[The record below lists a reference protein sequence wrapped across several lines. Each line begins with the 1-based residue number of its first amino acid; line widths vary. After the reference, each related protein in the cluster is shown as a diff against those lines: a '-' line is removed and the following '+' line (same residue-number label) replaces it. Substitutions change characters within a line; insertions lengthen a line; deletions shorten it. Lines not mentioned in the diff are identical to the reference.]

1 MAVSYM
7 TKDGYDKIMA
17 EINYLE
23 TVKRPEISA
32 QIAEARDK
40 GDLSENA
47 EYDAAKEAQGIM
59 EAKLAQL
66 KGLIAN
72 ARLIDESRVK
82 TDEVQILNKVK
93 IRNVKNNAVMTY
105 MLVSDSEA
113 NLKEGKIAIS
123 TPIAQG
129 LLGKKVGD
137 IAEIRV
143 PSGLMN
149 FESSLRFHLTREE
162 RKMASIFSRI
172 VAGEIPCHKIAE
184 NEEFFAFLDINPVA
198 VGHTLVIPK
207 QETDYIFDIDDPMLG
222 RMMSFA
228 KQVARAQQAAIPCK
242 RIGLAVMGL
251 EVPHAHIHLIPITKE
266 SDMNFFG
273 KKLSMTADELAEVAA
288 QIRKNLN

>member
-47 EYDAAKEAQGIM
+47 ENDAAKEAQGIM

-149 FESSLRFHLTREE
+149 FEIMEISL
-162 RKMASIFSRI
+162 
-172 VAGEIPCHKIAE
+172 
-184 NEEFFAFLDINPVA
+184 
-198 VGHTLVIPK
+198 
-207 QETDYIFDIDDPMLG
+207 
-222 RMMSFA
+222 
-228 KQVARAQQAAIPCK
+228 
-242 RIGLAVMGL
+242 
-251 EVPHAHIHLIPITKE
+251 
-266 SDMNFFG
+266 
-273 KKLSMTADELAEVAA
+273 
-288 QIRKNLN
+288 